1 MRKSKN
7 NYPRGRL
14 QRGNSSSK
22 NVFIYTKEVY
32 VTLWYCIVNIHDS
45 SSDVNFIPIWRIK
58 ALNEPL
64 KLMKFILSYN
74 FLNSKLIAALKDICQ
89 YFTISTIH
97 KTTDK
102 PWQTFDRFVAISFL
116 IDVFIKQERP
126 VLYCYKGHISDQF
139 SLSIR
144 SDTKFQES
152 RSRTGHHLLK
162 QCLLHM

>member
-1 MRKSKN
+1 MEDILYLPKTFECSVEFNGVRKSKN

-45 SSDVNFIPIWRIK
+45 SSDANFIPIWRIK

-97 KTTDK
+97 NNLKQLTSLDK
-102 PWQTFDRFVAISFL
+102 PL
-116 IDVFIKQERP
+116 
-126 VLYCYKGHISDQF
+126 
-139 SLSIR
+139 
-144 SDTKFQES
+144 
-152 RSRTGHHLLK
+152 TGLLP
-162 QCLLHM
+162 LVS